1 MRRCLFFALITV
13 VLFDVFAPSLMARE
27 NSSGNEA
34 KRSWFNATFRG
45 GFWMPE
51 DSTWREFYGRWSNDM
66 YFLEL
71 GVYPFQFMS
80 VFGSV
85 GGYYQRTHT
94 VGKLTGEDS
103 EEDLTMTMIP
113 LEAGLG
119 FRLRIKDSQ
128 LIVPYASGAYDW
140 VYYHE
145 DPDPGSYAD
154 GWKEGPAAWG
164 GLLIL
169 LDKADPSAATNLRMY
184 YNIEHTYLELTARYS
199 FVGDGEGIDLSGW
212 SYMLGL
218 SFDF

>member
-1 MRRCLFFALITV
+1 MRRRALVVTIIITV
-13 VLFDVFAPSLMARE
+13 CCFFCSPLMAQE
-27 NSSGNEA
+27 KSDVA
-34 KRSWFNATFRG
+34 KPTRSWFNATFRG

-71 GVYPFQFMS
+71 GVYPFRFMS
-80 VFGSV
+80 VLGSV
-85 GGYYQRTHT
+85 GGYYQRSHT
-94 VGKLTGEDS
+94 VGKLTGEKS
-103 EEDLTMTMIP
+103 EEDLTMTLIP
-113 LEAGLG
+113 LEAGLS
-119 FRLRIKDSQ
+119 FRLRFKDDQ

-145 DPDPGSYAD
+145 DPDPGEYAD
-154 GWKEGPAAWG
+154 GWKKGPAAWG

-169 LDKADPSAATNLRMY
+169 LDKADPEASTNLRMY
-184 YNIEHTYLELTARYS
+184 YNIEHTYLEMTARYS

>member
-1 MRRCLFFALITV
+1 MRRCVFILTVALI
-13 VLFDVFAPSLMARE
+13 LFYVFSPHLMAQE
-27 NSSGNEA
+27 ESA
-34 KRSWFNATFRG
+34 PDKPARSWFNATFRG

-71 GVYPFQFMS
+71 GFYPVRFMS
-80 VFGSV
+80 VLGSV

-94 VGKLTGEDS
+94 IGKTTGEDS
-103 EEDLTMTMIP
+103 EEDLTMTLVP
-113 LEAGLG
+113 LEAGLS
-119 FRLRIKDSQ
+119 FRLRFKDDQ
-128 LIVPYASGAYDW
+128 LIVPYLSGAYDW

-145 DPDPGSYAD
+145 DPDPGEYAD

-169 LDKADPSAATNLRMY
+169 LDKADPEASTNLRMY
-184 YNIEHTYLELTARYS
+184 YNVEHTYLEMTARYS
-199 FVGDGEGIDLSGW
+199 YVGDGEGVDLSGW
-212 SYMLGL
+212 SYMLGI